1 MCGLFQSGKPD
12 LNRRPQVP
20 QTCTLNP
27 CAIARNTPSTIAHRR
42 NSVKRLYVYI
52 DNHIPMIV
60 LNILLD
66 IYLRNAIKRRKF
78 NHMGFFFR
86 RKGQNGLA

>member
-1 MCGLFQSGKPD
+1 
-12 LNRRPQVP
+12 
-20 QTCTLNP
+20 
-27 CAIARNTPSTIAHRR
+27 
-42 NSVKRLYVYI
+42 
-52 DNHIPMIV
+52 MIV

-78 NHMGFFFR
+78 SHMDFFFR